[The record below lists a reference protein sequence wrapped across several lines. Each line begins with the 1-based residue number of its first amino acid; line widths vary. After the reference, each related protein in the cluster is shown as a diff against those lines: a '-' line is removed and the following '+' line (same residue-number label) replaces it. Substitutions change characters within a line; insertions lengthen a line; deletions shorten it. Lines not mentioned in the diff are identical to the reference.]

1 MCGRR
6 GGTYIYALRGQV
18 KDVIHSL
25 GVRQC
30 EKPNEWDVTMENLNP
45 TLFYACTIPFLP
57 PSYWGLQTA
66 KNKRIMKRHYNSL
79 RFIALAA
86 MLTLSCAIHAGI
98 IKSGFC
104 GADPNPDDGIVE
116 YGENL
121 SWSLTDDGVL
131 TISGSGRMYDYESIF
146 DDQGNIDFSKSAPWA
161 DYDNLPRD
169 YFIKKVI
176 IEDGVASIGNMAF
189 YECSKLTEITIPDGV
204 TSIGKSAFHGCL
216 ITEVAIP
223 ESVASIGE
231 FAFSACSKLTKVTI
245 PESVTSIGEFAF
257 SSCSNLTEVI
267 LSEGVTSIEGGMF
280 CGCWCLT
287 EITIPKSVTTIG
299 EAAFESSGLTEITI
313 PESVNKIWYRAF
325 DYCNNLKTL
334 NYNAID
340 CKIVSA
346 SYSWEDDNTAGW
358 TSIKTLNIGD
368 NVKTIPDSAFR
379 GCTGL
384 SELTIPENVAKIGSR
399 AFYKCNNI
407 KILNYNAIDCEITS
421 NGYSSYSDWRSI
433 TTLNIG
439 RTVKNIPDYA
449 FSGCTSITEIVIPRG
464 VTYIGAKAF
473 SGCSAITNL
482 VIPESVTQIG
492 CDAFHECR
500 TLTTISIPESVTAI
514 PNGAFSGCALLD
526 GIFIPMDVTIIGENA
541 FSRCS
546 SLSSIVIPDKVTEI
560 GGSAFLGCS
569 SLPSINVPES
579 VTKIGRAAFSGC
591 SALTSVSIPESVTA
605 IPDNAFSGCSSLD
618 GVIIPQSV
626 TSIGSSAFN
635 GCSSLSEIVIPEG
648 VTEIG
653 ENAFFGCSALPSIS
667 VPESVTKIGSGAF
680 RGCSSLVSV
689 LIPEGV
695 TIDGSPFGVQYP
707 AGYPYDDEYKQY
719 PLLESLII
727 RSDIDYG
734 EPILNFSASPL
745 LRYLEV
751 PANVFNDGRDN
762 LGFNQLP
769 VDSAI
774 VSLGTLDYKGFEFLT
789 QCRNTLRHIDLSAA
803 ENTELPSEALSNCL
817 TAETFLLPTNLERV
831 GHSAFSGCKSLRSI
845 VIPASVTDI
854 DDSAF
859 EDCRQLTD
867 ITFGNDPNDRNANT
881 ALSRIGNW
889 AFYNCHLLEHLSIP
903 EGVTEIGND
912 AFHGCESLKDL
923 ELPSTI
929 QTIGNKGFASGS
941 SVQRISVRAT
951 DIPSIEEET
960 FADVSRSI
968 PVYVPDEYVD
978 AYRNAPYWKELNIV
992 GVNTETSTD
1001 GVNISALYRMEDGRI
1016 VLTEEMPVSIYTV
1029 TGALIYSGTAT
1040 EVPLPVPGIYL
1051 LRIGEETVKVVR
1063 P

>member
-1 MCGRR
+1 MDLIR
-6 GGTYIYALRGQV
+6 TAVIGQ
-18 KDVIHSL
+18 
-25 GVRQC
+25 
-30 EKPNEWDVTMENLNP
+30 
-45 TLFYACTIPFLP
+45 
-57 PSYWGLQTA
+57 
-66 KNKRIMKRHYNSL
+66 
-79 RFIALAA
+79 
-86 MLTLSCAIHAGI
+86 
-98 IKSGFC
+98 
-104 GADPNPDDGIVE
+104 
-116 YGENL
+116 
-121 SWSLTDDGVL
+121 
-131 TISGSGRMYDYESIF
+131 
-146 DDQGNIDFSKSAPWA
+146 
-161 DYDNLPRD
+161 
-169 YFIKKVI
+169 
-176 IEDGVASIGNMAF
+176 
-189 YECSKLTEITIPDGV
+189 GV
-204 TSIGKSAFHGCL
+204 TSIGVYAFCQCFSLTEVTIPSSVTEIGQSAFSSCSSL
-216 ITEVAIP
+216 TE
-223 ESVASIGE
+223 
-231 FAFSACSKLTKVTI
+231 VTI
-245 PESVTSIGEFAF
+245 PESVSEIG
-257 SSCSNLTEVI
+257 
-267 LSEGVTSIEGGMF
+267 
-280 CGCWCLT
+280 
-287 EITIPKSVTTIG
+287 
-299 EAAFESSGLTEITI
+299 
-313 PESVNKIWYRAF
+313 YRAF
-325 DYCNNLKTL
+325 RGCDNLKTL
-334 NYNAID
+334 NYNAAD
-340 CKIVSA
+340 CKI
-346 SYSWEDDNTAGW
+346 T
-358 TSIKTLNIGD
+358 IRIGIAEP
-368 NVKTIPDSAFR
+368 IPD
-379 GCTGL
+379 
-384 SELTIPENVAKIGSR
+384 
-399 AFYKCNNI
+399 
-407 KILNYNAIDCEITS
+407 
-421 NGYSSYSDWRSI
+421 WHSI

-439 RTVKNIPDYA
+439 NGVKSVPDYA
-449 FSGCTSITEIVIPRG
+449 FYGCDGLMELTIPEGVSEIGYRAFYGCDNLKTLNYNAADCKTVPGSGYNKDDNSAGWTAIATLNIGDGVKSLPDSAFYGCTGLTELTIGKGVAEIGYMAFYDCDNLKALNYNAADCKITMSGSYYSPYPDWRSIATLNIGSTVRVIPDRAFASCTSLAEATIAEG
-464 VTYIGAKAF
+464 VTSIGASAF
-473 SGCSAITNL
+473 YGCSSLSKI
-482 VIPESVTQIG
+482 VIPESVTQMG
-492 CDAFHECR
+492 SR
-500 TLTTISIPESVTAI
+500 
-514 PNGAFSGCALLD
+514 AFSGCTSLARAVISDGVAAIGSGAFYGCTAL
-526 GIFIPMDVTIIGENA
+526 A
-541 FSRCS
+541 
-546 SLSSIVIPDKVTEI
+546 
-560 GGSAFLGCS
+560 
-569 SLPSINVPES
+569 
-579 VTKIGRAAFSGC
+579 
-591 SALTSVSIPESVTA
+591 SVSIPESVTA
-605 IPDNAFSGCSSLD
+605 IPDSAFYGCTSLDGVILPGSTTSIGTQAFSGCSALSEIVIPEGVIQMGIGAFYGCRALASVSIPQSVTVITAGTFQACSSLD

-1016 VLTEEMPVSIYTV
+1016 VLTEEMPVSVYTAS
-1029 TGALIYSGTAT
+1029 GALIYSGTAT
-1040 EVPLPVPGIYL
+1040 EVPLPAPGVYL
-1051 LRIGEETVKVVR
+1051 LRIGGETVKVVR

>member
-1 MCGRR
+1 
-6 GGTYIYALRGQV
+6 
-18 KDVIHSL
+18 
-25 GVRQC
+25 
-30 EKPNEWDVTMENLNP
+30 
-45 TLFYACTIPFLP
+45 
-57 PSYWGLQTA
+57 
-66 KNKRIMKRHYNSL
+66 MKRVS
-79 RFIALAA
+79 FLAA
-86 MLTLSCAIHAGI
+86 LLLLFSALTVRAEIVR
-98 IKSGFC
+98 SGFC
-104 GADPNPDDGIVE
+104 GEDPNPGDGTVE

-121 SWSLTDDGVL
+121 SWTLTDDGVL
-131 TISGSGRMYDYESIF
+131 TISGSGRMF
-146 DDQGNIDFSKSAPWA
+146 DASYTSNYNYNTPWYA
-161 DYDNLPRD
+161 QRNL
-169 YFIKKVI
+169 IKTAVI
-176 IEDGVASIGNMAF
+176 GQ
-189 YECSKLTEITIPDGV
+189 GV
-204 TSIGKSAFHGCL
+204 TSIGIRAFYDCTSINGVILLGSITSIGAQAFHGC
-216 ITEVAIP
+216 
-223 ESVASIGE
+223 
-231 FAFSACSKLTKVTI
+231 
-245 PESVTSIGEFAF
+245 
-257 SSCSNLTEVI
+257 
-267 LSEGVTSIEGGMF
+267 
-280 CGCWCLT
+280 
-287 EITIPKSVTTIG
+287 
-299 EAAFESSGLTEITI
+299 SGLTEVTI
-313 PESVNKIWYRAF
+313 GESVAEIGNEAF
-325 DYCNNLKTL
+325 YGCRNLKTL
-334 NYNAID
+334 NYNATD
-340 CKIVSA
+340 CNIEVNAFTRDGNSV
-346 SYSWEDDNTAGW
+346 GW
-358 TSIKTLNIGD
+358 TAIETLNIGD
-368 NVKTIPDSAFR
+368 KVRFIHDSVFYFCSSLTDVTIPEGVTSIGALAFSS
-379 GCTGL
+379 CSGL
-384 SELTIPENVAKIGSR
+384 TELTIPENVAKIGYGAFSR
-399 AFYKCNNI
+399 CDNLKT
-407 KILNYNAIDCEITS
+407 LNYNAVDCKIVP
-421 NGYSSYSDWRSI
+421 GSSYGQTDIWAGWTAI
-433 TTLNIG
+433 ATLNIG
-439 RTVKNIPDYA
+439 GNVKTIPEAAFSNCTALTEVTIPDGVGSIGSSAFNGCNGLTEVTIGESVAEIGYRAFSGCDNLKTLNYNAADCKTVPGSGYNKDDNSAGWTAIATLNIGDRVKSIPDSAFYGCTGLTELTIPEGVAEIGFMAFYGCDNIKTLNYNAADCKLTISGSYYRHYPDWQSIATLNIGGTVKVIPDYA
-449 FSGCTSITEIVIPRG
+449 FRSCTGITEVI
-464 VTYIGAKAF
+464 
-473 SGCSAITNL
+473 
-482 VIPESVTQIG
+482 IPHSVTQMG
-492 CDAFHECR
+492 
-500 TLTTISIPESVTAI
+500 S
-514 PNGAFSGCALLD
+514 
-526 GIFIPMDVTIIGENA
+526 NA
-541 FSRCS
+541 F
-546 SLSSIVIPDKVTEI
+546 
-560 GGSAFLGCS
+560 AGC
-569 SLPSINVPES
+569 
-579 VTKIGRAAFSGC
+579 RALA
-591 SALTSVSIPESVTA
+591 SVSIPESVTA
-605 IPDNAFSGCSSLD
+605 IPDSAFYGCTSLDGVILPGSTISIGAQAFSGCSALSEIVIPEGVIQMGIGAFYGCRALASVSIPQSVTVITAGTFQACSSLD

-1016 VLTEEMPVSIYTV
+1016 VLTEEMPVSVYTAS
-1029 TGALIYSGTAT
+1029 GALIYSGTAT
-1040 EVPLPVPGIYL
+1040 EVPLPAPGVYL
-1051 LRIGEETVKVVR
+1051 LRIGGETVKVVR